1 MINSHGFHSFP
12 MDSSRSIDRFSPA
25 GFAER
30 LRSIVSPPLQI
41 CLLAWGKSEVIVNL
55 CQSSRNKQ
63 IQCYSLGEVMDDQ
76 MMSAIFL

>member
-1 MINSHGFHSFP
+1 MINSNGFHSFP

-41 CLLAWGKSEVIVNL
+41 CLLAWGKSEVIVIVNRVNL
-55 CQSSRNKQ
+55 PEINRS
-63 IQCYSLGEVMDDQ
+63 
-76 MMSAIFL
+76 SAILSEK